1 MDLENGS
8 VTEGGPRYPRYK
20 NTGQFCSYTY
30 PTPRDF
36 AVVTEKNSKG
46 CKVRKLRLGKV
57 PGLLRCYNQRTNLK
71 GDLKTCTVVRKNIG
85 THYEYYACI
94 SYEPLP
100 EKRKEG
106 KKGLVGVDIGISNIA
121 ALSDG
126 TVFPGEYAYL
136 RTEEELKKTHQKLRS
151 LLPFTDGY
159 RKTKAVLNH
168 IYEKIDNRR
177 RNTTERISR
186 YIVDNYDIIA
196 MEDLS
201 VAQLRRIAR
210 DRRMLKRYNDVKL
223 GELRRRIQD
232 KAGSAGCSVILVDPR
247 GTSQICSGCGSYVKK
262 DLSVRMHICPVCGLE
277 MDRDVNGA
285 RNIYARALSQMPQG
299 SAGDPRPG
307 LVRAEEPAV

>member
-1 MDLENGS
+1 M
-8 VTEGGPRYPRYK
+8 
-20 NTGQFCSYTY
+20 
-30 PTPRDF
+30 
-36 AVVTEKNSKG
+36 TEKNSKG

-71 GDLKTCTVVRKNIG
+71 GDVKTCTILRKDIG

-136 RTEEELKKTHQKLRS
+136 QKEEELRKTQRKLSTLSR
-151 LLPFTDGY
+151 FTDGY

-168 IYEKIDNRR
+168 VYEKIDNRR
-177 RNTTERISR
+177 RNTTEKISR
-186 YIVDNYDIIA
+186 YIVDRYDIIA

-201 VAQLRRIAR
+201 VAQLRRIAM

-232 KAGSAGCSVILVDPR
+232 KAGSAGCSIIFVDPR

-262 DLSVRMHICPVCGLE
+262 DLSVRTHVCPVCGYVC
-277 MDRDVNGA
+277 DRDVNGA

-307 LVRAEEPAV
+307 FVRAEKPAV